1 MLLYLLFNY
10 YGAKLY
16 VPVLRFFNRLYSE
29 FAAGAVLHIVKDAIP
44 DAAR

>member
-1 MLLYLLFNY
+1 MLLYLLNY
-10 YGAKLY
+10 YAVKLY

-44 DAAR
+44 DAAG